1 MNISE
6 FLAQELSYLPY
17 DIKINLVSAKELP
30 LASEDNCFYKPYQSQ
45 RQIDFYWIPWTQDLG
60 VWIAQNGLEAE
71 LVVRQDA
78 ESIKVGGALTI
89 GLTSVIAGASLNL
102 QKYVAIHSNAVS
114 FQDRAVAFV
123 GTSGRGKSTLSTYC
137 ASQGLG
143 FITDDVLVVDEDKL
157 VYPGNPR
164 VKLYTHTAEALGL
177 KNPYQTEYKAFF
189 EPSKIG
195 SFLHCQPVPL
205 GIIYLLEIN
214 NQDSNIYSQVLTPS
228 EAVFE
233 LLKHSYY
240 ASALVPHSRDLLD
253 TYTRL
258 IKQVSVRRLFY
269 PREFEILS
277 QVRDF
282 VESELATISVSTP
295 RSHCLMET

>member
-6 FLAQELSYLPY
+6 FLVQELSYLPY
-17 DIKINLVSAKELP
+17 EIEIDLVYEKELP

-45 RQIDFYWIPWTQDLG
+45 RQIDFYWIPWTKDLG
-60 VWIAQNGLEAE
+60 VWIAKDGLEAV

-78 ESIKVGGALTI
+78 ESIRVGGALTI

-102 QKYVAIHSNAVS
+102 QKYVAIHANSVS
-114 FQDRAVAFV
+114 LQNRAVAFV

-137 ASQGLG
+137 ASQGAG
-143 FITDDVLVVDEDKL
+143 FITDDVLVVDREKL

-177 KNPYQTEYKAFF
+177 KNPYQTEYKAFL

-195 SFLHCQPVPL
+195 SFLHSQPLPL
-205 GIIYLLEIN
+205 GTIYLLEIN
-214 NQDSNIYSQVLTPS
+214 NEDSNIYSQVLSPS

-269 PREFEILS
+269 PRQFALLP

-282 VESELATISVSTP
+282 VAREMTTVPVSTT
-295 RSHCLMET
+295 RSHYVGI